1 MKLHLIGGGALAA
14 LLSACGS
21 SPVYDPYDW
30 RVTWT
35 VVTPAASRLSDAE
48 HVTLRAPGERFE
60 TREGG

>member
-30 RVTWT
+30 RVTWIE
-35 VVTPAASRLSDAE
+35 VSPAANRLADAD
-48 HVTLRAPGERFE
+48 HVTLRAPSARYEA
-60 TREGG
+60 REGG